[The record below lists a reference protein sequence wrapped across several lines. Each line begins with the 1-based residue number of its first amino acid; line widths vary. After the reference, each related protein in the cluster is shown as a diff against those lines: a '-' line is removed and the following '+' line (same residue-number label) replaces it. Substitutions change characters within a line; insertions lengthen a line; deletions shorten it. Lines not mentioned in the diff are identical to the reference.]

1 MIEAD
6 YTMTTYTFF
15 ISTEPYK
22 FEASDSLIQIA
33 EGLIKKGHNIK
44 GLFFYGSGV
53 YNLKKDI
60 SSGTSIRNIPKKIE
74 DFCRLNAIPM
84 AGCSTWVSLTGLKE
98 EEFIDGAVE
107 EGLGDFSNWSVESDK
122 IIVFGTG
129 G

>member
-1 MIEAD
+1 
-6 YTMTTYTFF
+6 MTTYSFF

-22 FEASDSLIQIA
+22 FEATDSLIEICKA
-33 EGLIKKGHNIK
+33 MIIKGHTIK

-60 SSGTSIRNIPKKIE
+60 SSGSSIRNIPRKIE
-74 DFCRLNAIPM
+74 EFCTANNIPVS
-84 AGCSTWVSLTGLKE
+84 GCSTWVSLTGIKE
-98 EEFIDGAVE
+98 ENFIDGASE

-129 G
+129 A

>member
-1 MIEAD
+1 MK
-6 YTMTTYTFF
+6 TYTFF

-22 FEASDSLIQIA
+22 FEATDSLIKLCEAI
-33 EGLIKKGHNIK
+33 LKKGNTIK

-53 YNLKKDI
+53 YNLKGDI
-60 SSGTSIRNIPKKIE
+60 SAGTTIRNLPKKLQ
-74 DFCRLNAIPM
+74 DFALQHEIPVS
-84 AGCSTWVSLTGLKE
+84 GCSTWVSLTGLKE
-98 EEFIDGAVE
+98 SEFIEGATE